1 MSVHTEDVVITTEDA
16 DVTGVPDTPSTT
28 DVEQRFMDLLQG
40 SNQIQTEFN
49 SKFNWPN
56 VVLALAFR
64 LWRDYCADWN
74 SLY

>member
-49 SKFNWPN
+49 SKFN
-56 VVLALAFR
+56 
-64 LWRDYCADWN
+64 
-74 SLY
+74 